1 MDEDTFSKNFI
12 SAQDVLRAE
21 IIVNQALID
30 ILIAKQVITEEEL
43 VSTIQNIQRDEQK
56 LPNESGKIVSLKR

>member
-43 VSTIQNIQRDEQK
+43 VSTIQNIQRYEQK